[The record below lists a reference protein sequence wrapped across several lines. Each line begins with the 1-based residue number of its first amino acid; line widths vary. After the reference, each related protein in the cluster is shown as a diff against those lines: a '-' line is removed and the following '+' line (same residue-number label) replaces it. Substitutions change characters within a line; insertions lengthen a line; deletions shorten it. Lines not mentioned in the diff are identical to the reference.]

1 MHVPKLPHG
10 FGTHG
15 SVRQQRQNTNSNT
28 STSVNANSLP
38 GVGVGVIAIVVID
51 LTDVLVVMDD
61 AVEVGIT
68 QEVVT
73 MLPSLQSH
81 L

>member
-1 MHVPKLPHG
+1 MHFPKLPHG
-10 FGTHG
+10 FGIHG

-28 STSVNANSLP
+28 STRINANSLP
-38 GVGVGVIAIVVID
+38 GVRVGAIAVID
-51 LTDVLVVMDD
+51 SANILVVMDD

-73 MLPSLQSH
+73 MLPSLQAH